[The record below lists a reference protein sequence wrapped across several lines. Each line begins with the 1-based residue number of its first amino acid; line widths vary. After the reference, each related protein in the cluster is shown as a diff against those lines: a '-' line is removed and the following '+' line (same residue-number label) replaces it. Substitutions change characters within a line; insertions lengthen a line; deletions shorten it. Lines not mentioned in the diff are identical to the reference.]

1 MRVRLT
7 QGLQAG
13 DVIEVEDEVGQAY
26 LASGQAVEPEVEVAE
41 VADTPETPEDPKKSS
56 AAAGKKRSSAAAEK
70 PETR

>member
-13 DVIEVEDEVGQAY
+13 DVIEVEDSVGQAF
-26 LASGQAVEPEVEVAE
+26 LASGQAVEPEVETAVVGE
-41 VADTPETPEDPKKSS
+41 VPETPEDPKKSATAGRKRT
-56 AAAGKKRSSAAAEK
+56 AADK